1 MVYFGEYFLGVC
13 TVSLLLHEQILVISH
28 VHHHSTEKNVRFFLD
43 LHLKWF
49 LEESQLGQ
57 EKFIHFLSR
66 KKTEYYVVILQKHDA
81 SIQVKKY
88 LLLDTQVQ
96 ASSSKIH
103 LQDLFEY
110 TMNRTTPECFYKKIS
125 SIPWNIWNI
134 SFLPHGPHIF
144 QERSDIMRES
154 SDDILARACRGHNT
168 MLGICKKGQILLLCE
183 HDT

>member
-103 LQDLFEY
+103 LQDLSSTLWIERLLSVFI
-110 TMNRTTPECFYKKIS
+110 KKSAVFHEIFGIFLFCPMVLIS
-125 SIPWNIWNI
+125 SKKEAILWE
-134 SFLPHGPHIF
+134 SHQMIF
-144 QERSDIMRES
+144 WREPVEV
-154 SDDILARACRGHNT
+154 ITPC
-168 MLGICKKGQILLLCE
+168 
-183 HDT
+183 